1 VSGLKVNFFKSRF
14 GTIGVATEDIMR
26 YANLLNCKILS
37 SLFTYL
43 GIPIDTNPKLVE
55 IWKLVLQKFSKK

>member
-1 VSGLKVNFFKSRF
+1 
-14 GTIGVATEDIMR
+14 MR